1 MSESETLDKN
11 YISDHFV
18 KAVNSCD
25 ENLFRNLLQ
34 FFLENYETEFN
45 FAALEKFNAEFKSQ
59 NVEGIDNEM
68 LVRQLKY
75 IVNKSIYGRVNKK
88 FKGELKELGFNL
100 SKIDLIS
107 DLTKRYFERN
117 LSKNEKSAKKESVYL
132 KDFDIVTEMP
142 VAFSSYKISENF
154 EENDDIK
161 KQNLYLN
168 LRVKDGSHGE
178 RREILEMDKVK
189 MIGIFEGIEKI
200 QEELDKLS

>member
-161 KQNLYLN
+161 KQNLYLGT
-168 LRVKDGSHGE
+168 RYSK
-178 RREILEMDKVK
+178 
-189 MIGIFEGIEKI
+189 KI
-200 QEELDKLS
+200 SYLCN